1 MSSRLAIKIICFRF
15 GTLTWPDGDSYVG
28 AWEGGLRQG
37 WGAYYWNNGN
47 SYQVSNNIMSFYSSV
62 LGKGGG
68 KCDGRPSSALQ
79 MGRWSQVPMHRVEG
93 LLQTRLDR

>member
-1 MSSRLAIKIICFRF
+1 MAHTVSWMVDSTKEAGKTGNRRGKQMSSRIKIIRFRF

-47 SYQVSNNIMSFYSSV
+47 SYQVTNN
-62 LGKGGG
+62 
-68 KCDGRPSSALQ
+68 PSS
-79 MGRWSQVPMHRVEG
+79 
-93 LLQTRLDR
+93 LLLRLRAELWQT

>member
-1 MSSRLAIKIICFRF
+1 MGNRRGEEKFSGPVINIVCFRF

-47 SYQVSNNIMSFYSSV
+47 SYQVSSMAI
-62 LGKGGG
+62 LLLRREGWW
-68 KCDGRPSSALQ
+68 Q
-79 MGRWSQVPMHRVEG
+79 M
-93 LLQTRLDR
+93 